1 MKRRL
6 RLTILTLL
14 AAVTVQAQQNECYV
28 VRAGDADDLL
38 ATIEKVNQQNAASD
52 ARRTYILLPDGLYDL
67 GKRVLT
73 TVTGHNVAIVG
84 QSMNGTII
92 RNAPDFADEG
102 ISKTATLRLRGNGTY
117 LQDLTLQNAL
127 KYYESGFAGRAVCL
141 QDKSTRTICKR
152 VRMLSYQD
160 TYYCDNESSQHY
172 FENAEIHGT
181 IDFICGAGDI
191 YFNRCALVTEP
202 RSADGKGRDVIVAP
216 RSNTPW
222 GYIFDHCVIY
232 NRVSPFQF
240 ARAWKATP
248 HCVWLN
254 TTLMSPEKL
263 DPHNRFESKGMGTCQ
278 ADFLEYRT
286 VDKQGNVVSPLSNVV
301 TFTLGDE
308 SHTQETILTDE
319 QARRYK
325 LKDVFPDWRPEQK
338 LQQLEAKADKLRRR
352 YL

>member
-1 MKRRL
+1 MRKL
-6 RLTILTLL
+6 RLTILALL
-14 AAVTVQAQQNECYV
+14 AALTLQAQNNDCYV

-38 ATIEKVNQQNAASD
+38 ATIEKVNQQNAAPD

-67 GKRVLT
+67 GERVLT
-73 TVTGHNVAIVG
+73 TITGHNVAIVG

-92 RNAPDFADEG
+92 RNAPDIKDEG

-160 TYYCDNESSQHY
+160 TYYCDNESGQHY

-181 IDFICGAGDI
+181 VDFICGAGDI
-191 YFNRCALVTEP
+191 YFNRCALVTEL
-202 RSADGKGRDVIVAP
+202 RSADGKGRNVIAAP
-216 RSNTPW
+216 RTSNTPW

-248 HCVWLN
+248 HCIWLN

-263 DPHNRFESKGMGTCQ
+263 DARNRFEPQGMGTCK

-286 VDKQGNVVSPLSNVV
+286 TDRQGNVITPTTNVV
-301 TFTLGDE
+301 RFFLGDE
-308 SHTQETILTDE
+308 THTQETVLTDE
-319 QARRYK
+319 QARRYQ
-325 LKDVFPDWRPEQK
+325 LKDVFPDWRPEKKLQK
-338 LQQLEAKADKLRRR
+338 LESEAGKLRRR